1 MGTGKSAACGAV
13 VVSSGSR
20 RVIAVLGGQVS
31 PNPPIITELS
41 EMELFDCDISGTTPV
56 CTKLANGPSLNTAR
70 GNFGCG
76 VIEATD
82 GSKLFLALKTGG
94 ATATKGTEVL
104 DISDSTVT
112 NWGSW
117 QTRE

>member
-1 MGTGKSAACGAV
+1 MV
-13 VVSSGSR
+13 VNSGST

-31 PNPPIITELS
+31 PNINTVIEQS
-41 EMELFDCDISGTTPV
+41 EMELFNCDMSGATPV

-94 ATATKGTEVL
+94 ASDTKGTEVL
-104 DISDSTVT
+104 DVSDSTVT